1 MRILIANKFFF
12 RNGGSESV
20 MFAERRYLQEAGVSV
35 IDFSMHDERNL
46 PSDYA
51 SYFVA
56 HRSYAAEPQGLL
68 RRAHAALSLIHSRE
82 AVDRIVELIDTA
94 RPDLL
99 HCHNVYH
106 QLTPSIIGAARDR
119 GVPVVLT
126 LHDYKPI
133 CPIYTRLRRGRP
145 CSDCLDQRFLN
156 VLRHRCADGSLA
168 RSALLYAEAAA
179 HKLMR
184 SYEKVD
190 AAIAPSRF
198 MYRAATRSRF
208 PPERVHVIPN
218 GIETSCIAPS
228 FSDDGYALFL
238 GRLSS
243 EKGIVTLLEAH
254 AAIRDRVPLRVA
266 GTGPLEHQIR
276 ERYPHAELVGH
287 VSGTALDET
296 IRRAAFLV
304 VPSEWYENCP
314 LVVLE
319 AMAHGKAVVASDIG
333 GIPELVV
340 HGETGLLFSPGNRD
354 ALARCLETLMQDAGL
369 RRRYGAAARR
379 RAERQFSMER
389 HIDSLLE
396 LYRAVLERANEARPR
411 KRAAR
416 PVVTVGVE

>member
-396 LYRAVLERANEARPR
+396 LYRAVLERANEARSR

>member
-1 MRILIANKFFF
+1 VSSPPLTRRARSLHPASRARRGTDESRGRAMTEARSFVQIHIRAARSAGRRPMRILIANKFFF

-198 MYRAATRSRF
+198 MYRA
-208 PPERVHVIPN
+208 
-218 GIETSCIAPS
+218 
-228 FSDDGYALFL
+228 
-238 GRLSS
+238 
-243 EKGIVTLLEAH
+243 
-254 AAIRDRVPLRVA
+254 
-266 GTGPLEHQIR
+266 
-276 ERYPHAELVGH
+276 
-287 VSGTALDET
+287 
-296 IRRAAFLV
+296 
-304 VPSEWYENCP
+304 
-314 LVVLE
+314 
-319 AMAHGKAVVASDIG
+319 
-333 GIPELVV
+333 
-340 HGETGLLFSPGNRD
+340 
-354 ALARCLETLMQDAGL
+354 
-369 RRRYGAAARR
+369 
-379 RAERQFSMER
+379 
-389 HIDSLLE
+389 
-396 LYRAVLERANEARPR
+396 
-411 KRAAR
+411 
-416 PVVTVGVE
+416 